1 MPAPTDEHTLRNWA
15 DSYLPA
21 RCAARPGAL
30 GQHAMD
36 MTRGVTIFGDVR
48 RIVEALRLLEVPM
61 SEVEF
66 VPSCEW
72 ALSVKPGVVS
82 GERSHALRHDFQVA
96 AGRC

>member
-1 MPAPTDEHTLRNWA
+1 MPAPTDENTLRNWA
-15 DSYLPA
+15 DSYQPA
-21 RCAARPGAL
+21 RSSVPGAL

-36 MTRGVTIFGDVR
+36 LTRGVTIFGDVG
-48 RIVEALRLLEVPM
+48 RIVAALRLLEVPM

-72 ALSVKPGVVS
+72 ALYVKPGVVW